1 MPIANYTTDV
11 PVSRTIGH
19 VSGMLVEHNAR
30 SFTTIFEDGEHVGV
44 EFGIETEYG
53 PMHYRMPVRIDAV
66 HLALNR
72 DSQVPP
78 RYRERKHAAR
88 VAWRIAHDWLRA
100 QLALIDAGM
109 ATLPE
114 VMFPYAVTSNGQT
127 AFAAFER
134 KQLER

>member
-1 MPIANYTTDV
+1 MPIANYSTDV

-19 VSGMLVEHNAR
+19 VSGMLVEHGAR

-53 PMHYRMPVRIDAV
+53 YMQYRMPVRISGV
-66 HLALNR
+66 HAALQADR
-72 DSQVPP
+72 LVPASKST
-78 RYRERKHAAR
+78 EKHAAR

-109 ATLPE
+109 ASLPE
-114 VMFPYAVTSNGQT
+114 VMLPYAMTSGGVSM
-127 AFAAFER
+127 FEAFER